1 MLTRASRRMAL
12 SGLLVCTGSGAVPA
26 AVPSNGALQDAFL
39 EVAGPSLNRGA
50 QWSALAV
57 SLDTGDTLFAHEPDV
72 SLAPAS
78 NVKLLTTAAALHQ
91 LGPDFRFGTY
101 VLSTVRPDGGILDGD
116 LILFGTG
123 DPSLSDRFS
132 RGRPEPLEAL
142 ADELAALGIRR
153 VTGTLVAD
161 GSFLNGPGRSPE
173 WPVDDLDDWY
183 SAPVSGLSFNENLVT
198 LRTTPAASPG
208 QSPVVSVVPDIG
220 REDIVNEATTRP
232 GRGRPDLVI
241 TRTEFDGPIRVV
253 GSVSSTQRPIWKR
266 MTVTDP
272 TRFAGEA
279 FRSLLQARGIVV
291 EGGLEV
297 VADPQGSPLHAEGFT
312 AADSAHYLHTLA
324 SHHGPPLLS
333 YLEVV
338 NRTSHNFFAESVF
351 KTLGRVSLGR
361 GSYNGGRRAVD
372 RFLTETAGIPAGQV
386 LLRDGSGLSPQNEA
400 SAGAFVQ
407 LLTWM
412 VSSDHHEAFESTL
425 PVAGQR
431 RGLGRMY
438 RTAAANNLRAKTGTI
453 ERVSALSG
461 YVTARNGQTIAFS
474 LISNGIRSS
483 AQAKHLEDRLGV
495 RLASWTGSTSEL
507 RARP

>member
-1 MLTRASRRMAL
+1 IA
-12 SGLLVCTGSGAVPA
+12 
-26 AVPSNGALQDAFL
+26 
-39 EVAGPSLNRGA
+39 RGA
-50 QWSALAV
+50 SWSALAV
-57 SLDTGDTLFAHEPDV
+57 SLETGDTLFAYEPDQP
-72 SLAPAS
+72 LAPAS
-78 NVKLLTTAAALHQ
+78 NVKLLTTAAALYQ

-101 VLSTVRPDGGILDGD
+101 VLSTALPEGGRVDGD

-132 RGRPEPLEAL
+132 RGRAEPLEAL
-142 ADELAALGIRR
+142 ADELLAQGITHVSGR
-153 VTGTLVAD
+153 LVAD

-198 LRTTPAASPG
+198 LRTTPASSPGASPI
-208 QSPVVSVVPDIG
+208 VSVVPEIG
-220 REDIVNEATTRP
+220 REGIVNEATTRP

-241 TRTEFDGPIRVV
+241 TRTEFNGPIRVI

-272 TRFAGEA
+272 TRFTGEA
-279 FRSLLQARGIVV
+279 FRGLLSARGIVV
-291 EGGLEV
+291 EGGVEV
-297 VADPQGSPLHAEGFT
+297 VADPRVSPLRTAGFT
-312 AADSAHYLHTLA
+312 AGDSSNYLHTLA
-324 SHHGPPLLS
+324 SHHGPPLRD

-361 GSYNGGRRAVD
+361 GSYNGGRTAVD
-372 RFLTETAGIPAGQV
+372 RFLTGTAGVQSGQV

-400 SAGAFVQ
+400 SASAFVQ
-407 LLTWM
+407 LLSWM
-412 VSSDHHEAFESTL
+412 TTSEHSVAFESTL

-438 RTAAANNLRAKTGTI
+438 RTAAAGNLRAKTGTI

-461 YVTARNGQTIAFS
+461 YVMARNGEKIAFS

-483 AQAKHLEDRLGV
+483 AQAKRLEDRLGV
-495 RLASWTGSTSEL
+495 SLANWDGSS
-507 RARP
+507 P